1 MLKVFEVF
9 RTGEPMRRYLGILAV
24 CVLSLVNS
32 VIVNGVAS
40 AEEAGKTAAGG
51 EAGLVAIGAGIAVA
65 IAILGAALAQ
75 GRAVAAALESIGRN
89 PAASGKVF
97 TPMIIGLVF
106 MEALGIFAF
115 VIAFTLAGKI

>member
-1 MLKVFEVF
+1 
-9 RTGEPMRRYLGILAV
+9 MRRYFAGILAV
-24 CVLSLVNS
+24 WALSLICFS
-32 VIVNGVAS
+32 TAS
-40 AEEAGKTAAGG
+40 AEEAAKVAGAG
-51 EAGLVAIGAGIAVA
+51 DAGLTAVGASIAVA

-75 GRAVAAALESIGRN
+75 GRAVTAALESIGRN
-89 PAASGKVF
+89 PAAAGKVF